1 VDSGREDK
9 VSEEKLL
16 NINEVAEY
24 LGLSPEGVR
33 KLVNKGEIP
42 AYQIG
47 GVFLRFKKSQI
58 EEVIKKGFSTC
69 QPSLTSSE
77 PFLAQDSSEDYSFCE
92 KLKDFLYFNDF
103 YIISI
108 IIILIILIVIFM

>member
-1 VDSGREDK
+1 M
-9 VSEEKLL
+9 L
-16 NINEVAEY
+16 NINEAADY
-24 LGLSPEGVR
+24 LGLSPEELR
-33 KLVNKGEIP
+33 KLVDANKIP

-58 EEVIKKGFSTC
+58 EAVKQDIFSAP
-69 QPSLTSSE
+69 QPSLSH
-77 PFLAQDSSEDYSFCE
+77 PEDYSFSE

-108 IIILIILIVIFM
+108 IIILIVLIVIFM